1 MSKPPRNVTRTRGIF
16 VDELGG
22 SYELMRTI
30 GRGILYFY
38 QAKFIVLLKYNKMIN
53 FRWLWKS

>member
-1 MSKPPRNVTRTRGIF
+1 MSKSSRNITRTRGIF

-30 GRGILYFY
+30 GRGISIFNIHGL
-38 QAKFIVLLKYNKMIN
+38 KF
-53 FRWLWKS
+53 F

>member
-1 MSKPPRNVTRTRGIF
+1 MANLSRNVIKARGIF

-30 GRGILYFY
+30 GRGVYF
-38 QAKFIVLLKYNKMIN
+38 FE
-53 FRWLWKS
+53 